1 MHSTPE
7 TTLISVYVLLY
18 LILIVL
24 KSITTFT
31 QEKNLRFKLMK
42 GREEAEGASK

>member
-1 MHSTPE
+1 MPLLSMHSTPE

-31 QEKNLRFKLMK
+31 QEKKP
-42 GREEAEGASK
+42 EIQAHEG